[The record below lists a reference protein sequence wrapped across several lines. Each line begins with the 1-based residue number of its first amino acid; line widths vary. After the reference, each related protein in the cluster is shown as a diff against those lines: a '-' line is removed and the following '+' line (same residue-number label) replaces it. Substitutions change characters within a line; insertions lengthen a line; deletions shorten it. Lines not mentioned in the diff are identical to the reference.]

1 MRSSWVAVLPAWW
14 PLLNQGRRV
23 RLIDRAPALGGLM
36 RSVQSPHGQSFDI
49 GTHYLLSTGLPELD
63 ALITADV
70 DEEHWYRFTTS
81 LPEGNIFGG
90 VLNTESGCL
99 DARRLEV
106 SLLERIRREI
116 FDRAGRDMQAEYG
129 TLAEQADAMY
139 GPTAAETLI
148 APLMR
153 RFTGL
158 PLEEL
163 APDAHHAFGLSRIIL
178 LDDAEARAA
187 KKTPQLDQVV
197 AYVRGADN
205 TSSII
210 KYYPKQ
216 GGIGRWVEN
225 MERRLR
231 NAGCEISLNTHVT
244 KVAIEGDRVTGITLN
259 DGTVVASRELIWT
272 VPSALL
278 LAAAGQASAGTP
290 PKFVSLELAHMVVD
304 RPVMPD
310 VHYIYHHDAGLRGF
324 RTTLYP
330 NIADDRR
337 QGELPHRITVEFV
350 GCSELSDEELLET
363 AAAEIRETGIVP
375 PETTV
380 LHGMVDR
387 VRNAF
392 PAPTPALN
400 ERSKADH
407 ARASRL
413 ARNITL
419 LGRGAGAHF
428 QREILVEVYQT
439 LAGR

>member
-1 MRSSWVAVLPAWW
+1 NISPDGWDFNHGESSGTKVQSADAVVVGGGIAGLVAALI
-14 PLLNQGRRV
+14 LLNQGRRV

-49 GTHYLLSTGLPELD
+49 GTHYLLSTGLPE
-63 ALITADV
+63 
-70 DEEHWYRFTTS
+70 
-81 LPEGNIFGG
+81 GNMFGG

-216 GGIGRWVEN
+216 GGIGRW
-225 MERRLR
+225 
-231 NAGCEISLNTHVT
+231 
-244 KVAIEGDRVTGITLN
+244 
-259 DGTVVASRELIWT
+259 
-272 VPSALL
+272 
-278 LAAAGQASAGTP
+278 
-290 PKFVSLELAHMVVD
+290 
-304 RPVMPD
+304 
-310 VHYIYHHDAGLRGF
+310 
-324 RTTLYP
+324 
-330 NIADDRR
+330 
-337 QGELPHRITVEFV
+337 
-350 GCSELSDEELLET
+350 
-363 AAAEIRETGIVP
+363 
-375 PETTV
+375 
-380 LHGMVDR
+380 
-387 VRNAF
+387 
-392 PAPTPALN
+392 
-400 ERSKADH
+400 
-407 ARASRL
+407 
-413 ARNITL
+413 
-419 LGRGAGAHF
+419 
-428 QREILVEVYQT
+428 
-439 LAGR
+439 